1 MVRAQPYL
9 NKASCRKKLR
19 CREEYFK
26 VVLQNSTISFYEKA
40 AKLKATT

>member
-19 CREEYFK
+19 CREENFK
-26 VVLQNSTISFYEKA
+26 VVLQNSTISFYKKA
-40 AKLKATT
+40 AELKTTT